1 MKDTQ
6 SAKRRDWQIM
16 QQKIRK
22 ALIEHYQ
29 EHQANPTNREL
40 AERIGVSERTIVRH
54 LGSIDYAELFAEQ
67 RPVFATFMP
76 NVMMA
81 IYNAAIKGKVPA
93 QKLMLQIVFGWTEPK
108 AFELAERQKDEP
120 SEEESAEIEGGIN
133 LLVEHRL
140 RERERAKKYAKAVD
154 SPVASARE

>member
-1 MKDTQ
+1 MDNPTPT
-6 SAKRRDWQIM
+6 KRRDWQIM
-16 QQKIRK
+16 QRKIRK
-22 ALIEHYQ
+22 AMIEYYR
-29 EHQANPTNREL
+29 ENQASPTNREL

-54 LGSIDYAELFAEQ
+54 LRSVDYAELFAEQ

-81 IYNAAIKGKVPA
+81 IYNSAIKGKVPA
-93 QKLMLQIVFGWTEPK
+93 QKLMLQIVFGWAEPK
-108 AFELAERQKDEP
+108 SYEQPESHTNEP
-120 SEEESAEIEGGIN
+120 SEEESAEIERGID